1 MNAYIAIH
9 CKVEPVQPFSE
20 ILIAQLAEIGFEM
33 FEEKEDGFDGFIR
46 KENFNESLL
55 ETIEFLQP
63 NEFCTAHWQLE
74 EVESQN
80 WNEEWEKNYP

>member
-33 FEEKEDGFDGFIR
+33 FDEKEDGFDGFIR

-55 ETIEFLQP
+55 VTI
-63 NEFCTAHWQLE
+63 
-74 EVESQN
+74 
-80 WNEEWEKNYP
+80 